1 MGRREFEGE
10 RAGRGRGKIRAGG
23 SAAARWGSAAAR
35 VPRGRRKIRAVDDG
49 SSALRPED
57 LLRRGGA
64 APAQAWDEVPLPE
77 AEGTAGARVTSG
89 ARARVRARPSEPP
102 CAPGSAGRAPRA
114 PPATRAAP
122 LRSLMLRMPSGARRL
137 LAGAISG
144 GVGKTATSP
153 IEVVRMRIMVG
164 QGNLGF
170 LQIAREI
177 WAAGRVKGFFAGN
190 FADVVRVA
198 PQKAVQ
204 LAAFDSFKRL
214 LGKNDPQ
221 TGAVVTP
228 PAAVFCA
235 GALAGIMSTM
245 ACYPLET
252 VRTRMGVEPGVYKGI
267 INCAQQLVRKGG
279 LPVLYGGIG
288 ASLTGVIPY
297 AALNLG
303 TYDTMQRGYRLYTGN
318 DKVPKEICGLFGAVA
333 GPVAA
338 TMTFPLE
345 VVRRRMMM
353 GAAYSNVVE
362 ALRVIWTTEGVR
374 ALFRGCGLSW
384 VKLAPSAGITF
395 MVYELVKDELQV
407 AR

>member
-1 MGRREFEGE
+1 MGGGFEGE
-10 RAGRGRGKIRAGG
+10 PERGAGRGRRKIRAGG
-23 SAAARWGSAAAR
+23 AAGAGGSAAGR

-49 SSALRPED
+49 RAALRPED

-64 APAQAWDEVPLPE
+64 QAWDDLPPLPLPE
-77 AEGTAGARVTSG
+77 AAEGTAGAKGISG
-89 ARARVRARPSEPP
+89 VRAR
-102 CAPGSAGRAPRA
+102 ARA
-114 PPATRAAP
+114 PPAAVRGAP
-122 LRSLMLRMPSGARRL
+122 LRSLMLRMPQSARRL

-153 IEVVRMRIMVG
+153 IEVVRMRLMVG
-164 QGNLGF
+164 QGGLGF
-170 LQIAREI
+170 VQIAREI

-214 LGKNDPQ
+214 LGKTDAE
-221 TGAVVTP
+221 TGNVVTP
-228 PAAVFCA
+228 PGAVFCA

-245 ACYPLET
+245 VCYPLET
-252 VRTRMGVEPGVYKGI
+252 VRTRLGVEPGVYKGI
-267 INCAQQLVRKGG
+267 INCAEQLVRKGG
-279 LPVLYGGIG
+279 LPALYGGIG

-303 TYDTMQRGYRLYTGN
+303 TYDTMQRGYRLYTG
-318 DKVPKEICGLFGAVA
+318 DDTVPKQICGLFGAVA

-338 TMTFPLE
+338 TATFPLE

-353 GAAYSNVVE
+353 GAAYRNVFE
-362 ALRVIWTTEGVR
+362 ALRVIWATEGVR

-384 VKLAPSAGITF
+384 FKLAPSAGITF

-407 AR
+407 TR